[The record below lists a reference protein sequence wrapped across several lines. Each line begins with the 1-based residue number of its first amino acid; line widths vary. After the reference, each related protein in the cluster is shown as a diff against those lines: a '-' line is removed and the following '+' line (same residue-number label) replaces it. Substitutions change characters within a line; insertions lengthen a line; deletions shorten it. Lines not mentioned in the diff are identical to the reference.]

1 MSRSTIILTCQ
12 EELGFG
18 KSSLDIHFVK
28 LKLLFY
34 IYLRRVPSLFLPSG
48 QSSSTAESEAITS
61 SHSLPG
67 RGVAFS
73 NRLNITV
80 ARFLNYF
87 SEQNLKLT
95 LIFFV
100 VMHLFYEIL

>member
-1 MSRSTIILTCQ
+1 MLISRHNPTGIMQIIN
-12 EELGFG
+12 
-18 KSSLDIHFVK
+18 DVR
-28 LKLLFY
+28 

-73 NRLNITV
+73 NRLNITI

-95 LIFFV
+95 IIFFV
-100 VMHLFYEIL
+100 VMHLFYKIL